1 MKKKKKRKNKNKKGV
16 IRLQNVSLRLTHN
29 ARYRVSPAMGITRT
43 ESVSHT
49 IGVAHTGS
57 MYRYWVS
64 LNW

>member
-1 MKKKKKRKNKNKKGV
+1 MKKKKKKKRKNKNKKGV
-16 IRLQNVSLRLTHN
+16 IHLQNVTHN